1 MVFVVPGSP
10 PVHPHFARVSMP
22 TTRCSTARE
31 TLPSGTASSARDDI
45 HPLMTE
51 HGVSFP
57 IAPWDFC
64 GISPITHLTPTQA
77 LACGWMPPH
86 ASPLLIT
93 FSFCRSSPVC
103 QDNLHPCLLRRQ
115 SPGSAGKP
123 ALGRNGALLHAW
135 KKLNVAGVSRYNL
148 FWGTPE
154 KFWERYQNNA
164 LDAYIGQAFM
174 SWEFKLLT
182 SVFPSPLKDAGKIFS
197 NHRFCL
203 SGTDRH

>member
-1 MVFVVPGSP
+1 MKTRFILPFRHHISPQTCVVFVVPGSP
-10 PVHPHFARVSMP
+10 PVHPHFARASMP

-103 QDNLHPCLLRRQ
+103 QDNLQPCLLCRQ

-123 ALGRNGALLHAW
+123 ALGRDGALLHAW
-135 KKLNVAGVSRYNL
+135 KNLNVAGVSRYNL

-154 KFWERYQNNA
+154 RNSGRGTRIMHWMRT
-164 LDAYIGQAFM
+164 LG
-174 SWEFKLLT
+174 KL
-182 SVFPSPLKDAGKIFS
+182 S
-197 NHRFCL
+197 
-203 SGTDRH
+203 